1 MKRFDKLTGCDV
13 EWPHGVKS
21 YAIGKVQKRSSV
33 PTNPYPVG
41 KAARNGEPALPKAVL
56 LGLQQKQAIINQ
68 VIEGHLPL
76 WEAAGRFQVAHQAA
90 RVCLES
96 ATGVPNNSIDGETV
110 CRTII
115 GWVYLALSERPE
127 QADRVSERLEGELRD
142 TLLKNA
148 PVLIPPR

>member
-1 MKRFDKLTGCDV
+1 M
-13 EWPHGVKS
+13 
-21 YAIGKVQKRSSV
+21 
-33 PTNPYPVG
+33 PTNPFPVG
-41 KAARNGEPALPKAVL
+41 KAARNAEPALPKAVL

-68 VIEGHLPL
+68 VIEGRLPL
-76 WEAAGRFQVAHQAA
+76 WEAAGRFQTAHQAA
-90 RVCLES
+90 RACLET

-142 TLLKNA
+142 TLMKNA
-148 PVLIPPR
+148 PALIPPR